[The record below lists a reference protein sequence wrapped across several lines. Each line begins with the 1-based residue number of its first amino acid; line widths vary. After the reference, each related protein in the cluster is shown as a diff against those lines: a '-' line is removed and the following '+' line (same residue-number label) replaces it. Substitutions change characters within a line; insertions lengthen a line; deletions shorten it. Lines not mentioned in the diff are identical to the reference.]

1 LIAFLIAAVLWTA
14 FATPA
19 FAGPGHA
26 HDDSAVSASPAATP
40 RFGTHSDLFELVGV
54 LDGETVTI
62 YLDRY
67 ATNEPITDARIEV
80 DAAGQTTVA
89 APAPDGT
96 YRMTLAGVSKP
107 GRHLMTFTIA
117 HGAEADLL
125 EGAFDV
131 VEATQI
137 NAIHGGGRTW
147 LYAVVGAAILS
158 VVIGIA
164 LMRGRR
170 RGAAR

>member
-1 LIAFLIAAVLWTA
+1 MIPFLIAAVLWTA
-14 FATPA
+14 SAMPSL
-19 FAGPGHA
+19 AGPGHA

-80 DAAGQTTVA
+80 DAGGKTTVA

-96 YRMTLAGVSKP
+96 YRMTLSGASKP

-117 HGAEADLL
+117 HGADADLL

-131 VEATQI
+131 VEATQVD
-137 NAIHGGGRTW
+137 AIHGGGRAW
-147 LYAVVGAAILS
+147 LYAAVAAGMLS

-164 LMRGRR
+164 FMRGRR